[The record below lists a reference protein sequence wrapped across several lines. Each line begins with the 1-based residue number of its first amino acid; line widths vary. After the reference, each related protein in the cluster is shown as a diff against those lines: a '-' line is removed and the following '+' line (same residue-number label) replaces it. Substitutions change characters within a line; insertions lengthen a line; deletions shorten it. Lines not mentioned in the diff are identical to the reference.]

1 MVDIQIFRKTQI
13 DYDREMAL
21 VAIDQSITPE
31 RMLGVARVI
40 TDPDGKNA
48 EFSIMIG
55 DPWQGQGV
63 GAQLLLNLLKVAKQ
77 QGMESIWG
85 TVLPENIYMQR
96 LGKKVGFKVKYDSD
110 ARTYDL
116 TIDLNQAKLDEG

>member
-1 MVDIQIFRKTQI
+1 MGIYRFFRHMKMLSPEMLALLTQI

-21 VAIDQSITPE
+21 VAIDQSITLE

-40 TDPDGKNA
+40 TDPDGKNT

-63 GAQLLLNLLKVAKQ
+63 GAQLLLNLL
-77 QGMESIWG
+77 
-85 TVLPENIYMQR
+85 L
-96 LGKKVGFKVKYDSD
+96 
-110 ARTYDL
+110 
-116 TIDLNQAKLDEG
+116 